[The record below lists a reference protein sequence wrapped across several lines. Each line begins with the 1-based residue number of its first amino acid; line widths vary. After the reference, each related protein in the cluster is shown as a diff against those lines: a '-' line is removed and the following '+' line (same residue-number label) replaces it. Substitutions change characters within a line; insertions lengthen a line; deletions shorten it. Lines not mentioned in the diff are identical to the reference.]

1 MLDRVALHQT
11 RLRTPGLSLDARGVA
26 LGPKGLVL
34 FASLDRLVA
43 FLAVYSEQR
52 TLDDLVPTLRIE
64 VVRSKL
70 GAREVALSFAA
81 ESSDRLDGIAEAARL
96 SGGDTFTGAGRHWVQ
111 YRDAAA
117 PFGYDVRE
125 VVQADTDHV
134 FYHQTYT
141 QAFRVERALDLRALI
156 LRLGP
161 HIDAAAGREP
171 GPRWLVAEWGL
182 GGALVHYFRRSGV
195 QARAGVAEWPPASE
209 LEDEPLRRFLFELP
223 QPPPRLHALI
233 ARTPGVYAFVPVAP
247 GAAVEVGFRHPITL
261 RALPVFRET
270 GLVLFRGRGETPFEL
285 AKRPLLADV
294 EALARF
300 DVRLDALSTAAE
312 GQGADAPALRVPL
325 RLVPSTEPWRN
336 VTAAWVERAQFPLL
350 RRLFYLL
357 GPDTLRRATMALTPE
372 GAFVR
377 NPRGIDALPLGL
389 FYRAVGPSLFVPAGF
404 QTLPAVG
411 PEVLTSMFEAAE
423 GHVVWLRPDGQALAL
438 PESAF
443 APLERALLEGHAWAP
458 MPAQPFARDQRA
470 ELPALSLAVESPGAN
485 PLRDLKA

>member
-34 FASLDRLVA
+34 FASIDRLIA

-52 TLDDLVPTLRIE
+52 TFDDLVPTLRIE

-96 SGGDTFTGAGRHWVQ
+96 AGGDTFTGAGRHWVQ

-125 VVQADTDHV
+125 VAQADTDHV
-134 FYHQTYT
+134 FYHQSYT
-141 QAFRVERALDLRALI
+141 QAFKVERTLDLRALL

-161 HIDAAAGREP
+161 HVDAASGREP

-195 QARAGVAEWPPASE
+195 AARAGVAEWPPASE
-209 LEDEPLRRFLFELP
+209 LEDEPVRRYLFELP
-223 QPPPRLHALI
+223 AAPPRMQALL
-233 ARTPGVYAFVPVAP
+233 ARTPGLYAFVPVAP

-261 RALPVFRET
+261 RALPIFRES
-270 GLVLFRGRGETPFEL
+270 GLVLFRGRGEPPFEL

-300 DVRLDALSTAAE
+300 DVRLDAVSSAGE
-312 GQGADAPALRVPL
+312 GQGAAAPALRVPL
-325 RLVPSTEPWRN
+325 RMVPSTEPWRN
-336 VTAAWVERAQFPLL
+336 VTATWVDREQFPLL

-357 GPDTLRRATMALTPE
+357 GPDTLRRATMAVAAD

-377 NPRGIDALPLGL
+377 NPRGVDALPLGL
-389 FYRAVGPSLFVPAGF
+389 FYRAVGPSLYVPAGW

-411 PEVLTSMFEAAE
+411 PEVLTSMFEAAA
-423 GHVVWLRPDGQALAL
+423 GRVVWLRPDGHALAL
-438 PESAF
+438 EESAF
-443 APLERALLEGHAWAP
+443 VPLERALLEGHAWAP
-458 MPAQPFARDQRA
+458 LTAQAFPRESRA
-470 ELPALSLAVESPGAN
+470 ELPALALAVESPGVN